1 MAKSD
6 KTSTSKKTTV
16 EYGDIADDLLML
28 DQWVDDVDL
37 SGSSP
42 AARLK
47 MLAAQKLKEIKAKK
61 AKSDSDKDSE

>member
-1 MAKSD
+1 MAKPD
-6 KTSTSKKTTV
+6 KSSTSRKTTV
-16 EYGDIADDLLML
+16 EYGDIADDLSML

-47 MLAAQKLKEIKAKK
+47 MLAAQKLKEIKARR
-61 AKSDSDKDSE
+61 AKHQSMGDE

>member
-6 KTSTSKKTTV
+6 KSSTSRKTTV
-16 EYGDIADDLLML
+16 EYGDIADDLSML
-28 DQWVDDVDL
+28 DQWVDDVDF

-61 AKSDSDKDSE
+61 AKQQSMGDE